1 MNVQWC
7 DMVLER
13 TWTWTPFV
21 FRLGSPVE
29 CLGRRPDILERN
41 AIVEP
46 CVDNLEVK
54 LVRHDTQS
62 WGYAREYLSTSRSK
76 VTQTPDDPASNNL
89 LEILVREHEKM
100 KYFIII
106 TNSWSDRGRNIC
118 DNRHNRIKVE
128 EHEGLQRRVSSSE
141 AILHKWTHTVAMRFT
156 RNLRKR

>member
-1 MNVQWC
+1 MDVLWC

-76 VTQTPDDPASNNL
+76 VTQTPDDPASDNL
-89 LEILVREHEKM
+89 LEILVWGNM
-100 KYFIII
+100 KRWNILSLLLTVEAIAAGTFAIIDI
-106 TNSWSDRGRNIC
+106 TGLRSRSM
-118 DNRHNRIKVE
+118 KVYK
-128 EHEGLQRRVSSSE
+128 EGL
-141 AILHKWTHTVAMRFT
+141 A
-156 RNLRKR
+156 LRKQDCTNEHIQSQWGSPEI